1 MKIRMASG
9 ICLAGLLGTA
19 AFAAAGQES
28 VAPDPPESP
37 PAAAEVIQSDA
48 AESARPRT
56 GARCMRETGSNIRS
70 KSCRNARGQAL
81 DRERQAA
88 TGRDEP
94 GTQVQVGEASSRIY
108 NRLNDG

>member
-1 MKIRMASG
+1 MKTRMTSG
-9 ICLAGLLGTA
+9 ICLAGLLGAA
-19 AFAAAGQES
+19 AFAAAGQEPA
-28 VAPDPPESP
+28 APDPPESP
-37 PAAAEVIQSDA
+37 SSTAVAIQSDA
-48 AESARPRT
+48 TEPARPRT

-94 GTQVQVGEASSRIY
+94 GTQVQVGEPSSRIY